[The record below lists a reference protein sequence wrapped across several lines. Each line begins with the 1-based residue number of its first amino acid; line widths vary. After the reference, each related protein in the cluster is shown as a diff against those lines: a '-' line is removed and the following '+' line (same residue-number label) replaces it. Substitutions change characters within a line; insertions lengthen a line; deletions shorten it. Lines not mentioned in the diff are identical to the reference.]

1 MDSQPHSD
9 VCDEVCGPLQVIRFP
24 VELCVQCGLG
34 RPVFRSLYLIQG
46 TIHQDMSSVLKASV
60 ARVVRAVS
68 STQFCVQMLPH
79 LIVGSILGVLRKGS
93 LLEFSHRTEMV

>member
-1 MDSQPHSD
+1 MDLQLHPD

-46 TIHQDMSSVLKASV
+46 TIHQDMSSVFKGRV
-60 ARVVRAVS
+60 ARAVRAVS
-68 STQFCVQMLPH
+68 SNQFCVQMLPQLTVACSEPEDH
-79 LIVGSILGVLRKGS
+79 DLVAT
-93 LLEFSHRTEMV
+93 F